1 MNSTLAHRE
10 IVSKHNTYDHV
21 TNLGR
26 VSARK
31 VRGEYVV
38 TIEQFGSRPQ
48 APMHFKTLRGALI
61 AFEGA
66 KGLI

>member
-1 MNSTLAHRE
+1 MSPTTLHRE
-10 IVSKHNTYDHV
+10 LVTKHNTYSYT

-26 VSARK
+26 VAARK
-31 VRGEYVV
+31 TRGEYIV

-61 AFEGA
+61 ALEGA

>member
-1 MNSTLAHRE
+1 MNHPSAYKELVTN
-10 IVSKHNTYDHV
+10 HNTYAHV
-21 TNLGR
+21 TDLGR

-31 VRGEYVV
+31 CAGEYII
-38 TIEQFGSRPQ
+38 TIEQFGERTQ
-48 APMHFKTLRGALI
+48 APMHFKTLKGALT